1 MRKILHIDMD
11 CFYAAIECRDD
22 PSLRDKPVGVGG
34 GGQRGVLSTCN
45 YEARKFGCRSAMP
58 LFKALELCPQLIVKP
73 TRFEVYRRES
83 RRIRDIFT
91 RYTSLIEPLSLDE
104 AFLDVTHQR
113 RYAWEIAREIRQSI
127 RRETG
132 LTASA
137 GVAPNKMLAKIAS
150 DWRKPDGQFAVLP
163 DEVEVFMKGLP
174 LRKIPGIGPRA
185 ENLFH
190 EQGIRTCGDLQE
202 CAFPDLVRLVG
213 ASRAQEMHDRCRGID
228 DRPVEVS
235 RERKSLSV
243 ERTYPRD
250 MESVE
255 ACLARLDPLLDELE
269 KDYSKLRKPLPF
281 TKVFVKCKFADFRQ
295 TTCEQA
301 GGRMERD
308 LFEPLLR
315 RAFARNPHAVRL
327 LGVGVRFPE
336 SGEGAQLEFPFTTSA
351 EGSPAR
357 DEPPDSSTESASA

>member
-22 PSLRDKPVGVGG
+22 PAIRGRPVGVGG

-45 YEARKFGCRSAMP
+45 YEARKYGCRSAMP

-73 TRFEVYRRES
+73 PRFEVYRRES
-83 RRIRDIFT
+83 RRIRGIFS
-91 RYTSLIEPLSLDE
+91 RYTPHIEPLSLDE
-104 AFLDVTHQR
+104 AFLEVTHQR

-163 DEVEVFMKGLP
+163 DEVEAFMKDLP
-174 LRKIPGIGPRA
+174 LRRIPGIGPRA
-185 ENLFH
+185 ESLFQ
-190 EQGIRTCGDLQE
+190 EQGIRTCGDLQDVP
-202 CAFPDLVRLVG
+202 FPDLVRLVG
-213 ASRAQEMHDRCRGID
+213 AARAEEMHDRCRGKD
-228 DRPVEVS
+228 DRPVEQS
-235 RERKSLSV
+235 RVRKSLSV

-255 ACLARLDPLLDELE
+255 ACLDRLDSLLDELE
-269 KDYSKLRKPLPF
+269 KDYAKLRKPHSF

-301 GGRMERD
+301 GSRMERE

-315 RAFARNPHAVRL
+315 RAFERNPHAVRL

-336 SGEGAQLEFPFTTSA
+336 GGEDAQLEFPFK
-351 EGSPAR
+351 EPVEVPGAR
-357 DEPPDSSTESASA
+357 GASKDPSTGDASA